1 MSSIDLLSGVRSL
14 KRSPGVSLAAVLSL
28 AFGIAASCAVFSVVD
43 ALLLQP
49 LPFADSASLVFA
61 TETAGPD
68 HALNAVSGPDLADW
82 QARSKSFE
90 ELAGFRGTA
99 VTLTRLQSP
108 ERIDAAAVQP
118 GVFAALRVPPAQG
131 RTLVAA
137 DDLPGAPRVAV
148 VSHRFWRTR
157 LSGDPAVLEHTLTLD
172 GQPSRIVGVMPD
184 GFRFP
189 LDGPEPQLW
198 LQPRA
203 VQFGGM
209 LNERALFFFQV
220 LGRLRPGATVEGARA
235 ELAAITA
242 DISAHNPE
250 SHVLRGVLA
259 VPLREQLVGADRGSL
274 FLLLGAVGLLLVIA
288 CTNVGSLLARLHRR
302 QELAIRAALGASRW
316 QLLRQLGIE
325 SAILVGAAGI
335 AGVAG
340 CALSLDAV
348 GSLLPAQ
355 IPRLRPLAIDGP
367 VLLFALAA
375 CALSAVVF
383 GSGPAL
389 IFSGTEANEALRT
402 TSGGSPRGQ
411 RLRAAL
417 VIGEVALATALLISA
432 TLLVRSLRNA
442 HNLDAGVSTAGL
454 QVMDLTLPDQADP
467 DTALPRFA
475 QSLAERVAAIPG
487 VTAAGI
493 ASPLPVGGRFIGR
506 TVAPRDRAEPNPP
519 QSSLSSLGPGALS
532 LLGVRLLRGREF
544 TAQDRAGAAQVVIV
558 NRSLARL
565 LWPDR
570 DPIGQR
576 IGLGPGDTES
586 REVVGLA
593 ADVRSALDAP
603 AGPQIYAPYAQV
615 PWPFLTLV
623 VRSGLGQ
630 AALESSLKREIS
642 AINSDLLAG
651 APRKLDD
658 VLAGTVARRRFAA
671 LVLTTFAAAALLL
684 ALGGISGTLAY
695 VVAQRTRE
703 LGIRAALGAT
713 RGNVLTLVLGQGL
726 RLAGAGVAFGAAL
739 AGAFS
744 RVLASQLFG
753 IGATDPLTYAGI
765 GAVLL
770 AMGAAASLV
779 PAWHATRVDPM
790 QTRARNEL
798 LRRGASRGTRRS
810 RDDDGGTRQ
819 IGPRHHPGGRGGGH
833 RRRMIPAPGVPAR
846 RSGATRRS
854 ANAIRASRTPL
865 FRWWSRTVGGTV
877 AIDRPVEMAG
887 RAGRRRAR

>member
-1 MSSIDLLSGVRSL
+1 MRSIDLVSAVRSL
-14 KRSPGVSLAAVLSL
+14 KRSPAVSLAAVLSL

-90 ELAGFRGTA
+90 ELAGFRSTS

-118 GVFAALRVPPAQG
+118 GVFAALRVAPAQG

-148 VSHRFWRTR
+148 LSHRFWRTR
-157 LSGDPAVLEHTLTLD
+157 LAGDPAVLERTLTLD
-172 GQPSRIVGVMPD
+172 GQPTRIVGVMPD

-220 LGRLRPGATVEGARA
+220 LGRLHPSATVEGARA
-235 ELAAITA
+235 ELSAITA

-250 SHVLRGVLA
+250 SHVLRGVLV

-288 CTNVGSLLARLHRR
+288 CTNVGSLLLARAVHRR

-335 AGVAG
+335 VGVAA

-348 GSLLPAQ
+348 TSLLPAQ
-355 IPRLRPLAIDGP
+355 IPRLRPLAIDGA
-367 VLLFALAA
+367 VLLFALGA

-411 RLRAAL
+411 RLRATL
-417 VIGEVALATALLISA
+417 VIGEVALATALLICA

-454 QVMDLTLPDQADP
+454 EVLDLTLPNQPDP

-487 VTAAGI
+487 VTAAAI
-493 ASPLPVGGRFIGR
+493 TSPLPVGGRFIGL

-532 LLGVRLLRGREF
+532 LLGVRLHRGREF
-544 TAQDRAGAAQVVIV
+544 TAQDRAGAPPVVIV

-593 ADVRSALDAP
+593 GDVRSALDAP

-630 AALESSLKREIS
+630 AALESSLKREVS
-642 AINSDLLAG
+642 AIDPDLPVG

-671 LVLTTFAAAALLL
+671 LVLTTFAGAALLL

-713 RGNVLTLVLGQGL
+713 RGNVLGLVLGQGL
-726 RLAGAGVAFGAAL
+726 RLAAAGVAFGAAL
-739 AGAFS
+739 AAAFS

-753 IGATDPLTYAGI
+753 IGATDPVTYAGI
-765 GAVLL
+765 GLVLL

-779 PAWHATRVDPM
+779 PAWNATRVDPM
-790 QTRARNEL
+790 QTLRAE
-798 LRRGASRGTRRS
+798 
-810 RDDDGGTRQ
+810 
-819 IGPRHHPGGRGGGH
+819 
-833 RRRMIPAPGVPAR
+833 
-846 RSGATRRS
+846 
-854 ANAIRASRTPL
+854 
-865 FRWWSRTVGGTV
+865 
-877 AIDRPVEMAG
+877 
-887 RAGRRRAR
+887 

>member
-1 MSSIDLLSGVRSL
+1 MRSIDLLSAVRSL
-14 KRSPGVSLAAVLSL
+14 KRTPGVSLAAVLSL

-49 LPFADSASLVFA
+49 LPFAGAASLVFA

-90 ELAGFRGTA
+90 ELAGFRSTS
-99 VTLTRLQSP
+99 VTLTRLHSP

-118 GVFAALRVPPAQG
+118 GVFAALRVAPAEG
-131 RTLVAA
+131 RALVAA

-148 VSHRFWRTR
+148 ISHRFWRTH
-157 LSGDPAVLEHTLTLD
+157 LSGDPAVLERTLTLD
-172 GQPSRIVGVMPD
+172 GQPTRIVGVMPD

-203 VQFGGM
+203 VPFGGM

-220 LGRLRPGATVEGARA
+220 LGRLRPSATVEGARA
-235 ELAAITA
+235 ELSAITA
-242 DISAHNPE
+242 DISSHNPE
-250 SHVLRGVLA
+250 SHVLRGVLV

-288 CTNVGSLLARLHRR
+288 CTNVGSLLLARAVHRR

-335 AGVAG
+335 AGVAA

-348 GSLLPAQ
+348 SSILPAQ
-355 IPRLRPLAIDGP
+355 IPRLRPLAIDGT
-367 VLLFALAA
+367 VLLFALGA

-411 RLRAAL
+411 RLRRTL

-454 QVMDLTLPDQADP
+454 RVLDLTLPEKPDP

-475 QSLAERVAAIPG
+475 ESVVERVAAIPG
-487 VTAAGI
+487 VMAAAI
-493 ASPLPVGGRFIGR
+493 ASPLPVGGRLIGL

-532 LLGVRLLRGREF
+532 LLGVRVDRGREF
-544 TAQDRAGAAQVVIV
+544 TTRDRAGAPPVVIV

-570 DPIGQR
+570 DPIGQH

-593 ADVRSALDAP
+593 GDVRSALDAP

-630 AALESSLKREIS
+630 AALESSLKREVL
-642 AINSDLLAG
+642 AIDPDLPVG
-651 APRKLDD
+651 APRTLDD

-671 LVLTTFAAAALLL
+671 LVLTTFAGAALLL

-713 RGNVLTLVLGQGL
+713 RSNVLTLVLGHGL
-726 RLAGAGVAFGAAL
+726 RLAAAGVAFGTVLAA
-739 AGAFS
+739 AFS

-753 IGATDPLTYAGI
+753 IGATDPVTYAGI
-765 GAVLL
+765 GVVLL
-770 AMGAAASLV
+770 AMAAAASLV
-779 PAWHATRVDPM
+779 PAWNATRVDPM
-790 QTRARNEL
+790 QTLRAE
-798 LRRGASRGTRRS
+798 
-810 RDDDGGTRQ
+810 
-819 IGPRHHPGGRGGGH
+819 
-833 RRRMIPAPGVPAR
+833 
-846 RSGATRRS
+846 
-854 ANAIRASRTPL
+854 
-865 FRWWSRTVGGTV
+865 
-877 AIDRPVEMAG
+877 
-887 RAGRRRAR
+887 